1 MPKQS
6 IQRQTIFWLLG
17 DNAGRISVG
26 IWSWLWGK
34 PVAAGG
40 EIAAVVASESF
51 ADIQRSVQQL
61 TEAVAKMTATHQK
74 IKEKYEAK
82 QQEFQFTQRQA
93 QLAIKQSQA
102 EAARIAMGKALILEA
117 LLPQLKQQMLA
128 VEKILNENR
137 ERLQRERQRL
147 EDDRNTLESS
157 QVLADVNQALLD
169 IQNIN
174 STIDASSARSH
185 LTAATTAIHDRY
197 LQANALAELSQD
209 PNERVMIDFT
219 NLTREDEI
227 TRRLQELDALPLAT
241 DLDSKQPYNPNQSK

>member
-6 IQRQTIFWLLG
+6 IRRQTIFWLLG

-40 EIAAVVASESF
+40 EIAAIVASESF

-61 TEAVAKMTATHQK
+61 TEAVAKITANHQK
-74 IKEKYEAK
+74 VKEKYLAK
-82 QQEFQFTQRQA
+82 QQEFQFTERQA
-93 QLAIKQSQA
+93 QLAIQQSNP
-102 EAARIAMGKALILEA
+102 EAARIAMGKALIIEA

-128 VEKILNENR
+128 AEKILNENR

-157 QVLADVNQALLD
+157 QVLADVNQALVE
-169 IQNIN
+169 IQNLN
-174 STIDASSARSH
+174 STIDANSARSH
-185 LTAATTAIHDRY
+185 LAAATSAIQDRY
-197 LQANALAELSQD
+197 LQATAMAELSQD
-209 PNERVMIDFT
+209 PHERVMTDFA

-227 TRRLQELDALPLAT
+227 TRRLQELDTLPLAVNI
-241 DLDSKQPYNPNQSK
+241 DSKQP